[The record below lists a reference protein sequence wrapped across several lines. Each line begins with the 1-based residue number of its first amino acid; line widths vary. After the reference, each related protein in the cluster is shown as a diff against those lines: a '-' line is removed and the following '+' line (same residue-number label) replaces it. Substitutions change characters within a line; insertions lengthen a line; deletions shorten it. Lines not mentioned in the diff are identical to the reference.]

1 MPFLNGQEIEPI
13 RLHLHHPEDDDGKP
27 DPDQATKR
35 FLIDL
40 DLSNIG
46 PLQIDGLIGD
56 QSLDLILRTTVP
68 MPGNFMDDLNLIYIT
83 ALEAV
88 GKTGRL
94 TFRHDEPLIE
104 ILPAAESR
112 PGFFV

>member
-1 MPFLNGQEIEPI
+1 
-13 RLHLHHPEDDDGKP
+13 PEDDDGNP
-27 DPDQATKR
+27 DPDQAIKR

-40 DLSNIG
+40 DLSHIG

-56 QSLDLILRTTVP
+56 QSLDLILRTTIP
-68 MPGNFMDDLNLIYIT
+68 MPDNFREDLNLVYIT
-83 ALEAV
+83 ALEAI
-88 GKTGRL
+88 GQTGRL

-104 ILPAAESR
+104 ITEPAEPR